1 MQLLDRY
8 LDFLY
13 VRTLIDSYLHNGSAI
28 DADYCP
34 VSLIM
39 EKLFDEDQKCAVV
52 LKIS

>member
-28 DADYCP
+28 DADYCT

-39 EKLFDEDQKCAVV
+39 AYGNTSVGKAV
-52 LKIS
+52 